1 MSLVTGSNGMDY
13 CVEDLL
19 KNFEFRGQRLSEIRH
34 QSLKKSK
41 KTGLRKHD
49 SLRSE
54 LLETRS
60 NNV

>member
-1 MSLVTGSNGMDY
+1 MDY

-41 KTGLRKHD
+41 RIGLRTID
-49 SLRSE
+49 SLKQE